1 MPRAPRID
9 APDTRHHVMNRGARR
24 APIFGDE
31 SHCGLFL
38 ELLAELPERFGCAVH
53 GFALM
58 PNHFH
63 LMLESRRGELSRAM
77 GYLQSRYA
85 VLVNR
90 HGGWDGPLF
99 RGRFRNRVVWHEHH
113 WVHLLAYLHLNPVR
127 ARLVV
132 RPEQADWTSHRCY
145 VGLDSLPGWLT
156 TSELLEAFGG
166 VKGYRQYLA
175 DLLAKRGEEPEG
187 FDAVLLRGRTTSDE
201 DVRESTAAPV
211 LTAPRDALGEVARAA
226 GVKVSSLRKTR
237 RGRVGNPARV
247 VAAWWLVQASGLT
260 TIEAG
265 KKLAMRAAD
274 VSKAI
279 SKVRAHRECDDAVGR
294 LVRALEEG

>member
-38 ELLAELPERFGCAVH
+38 ELLSELPERFGCAVH

-58 PNHFH
+58 PNHYH
-63 LMLESRRGELSRAM
+63 LMLESRRGDLSRAM

-85 VLVNR
+85 AQINR

-113 WVHLLAYLHLNPVR
+113 WIHLLAYLHLNPVR

-145 VGLDSLPGWLT
+145 AGVDSTPGWLT
-156 TSELLEAFGG
+156 TGELLEAFGG
-166 VKGYRQYLA
+166 VGGYQRYLA
-175 DLLAKRGEEPEG
+175 DLLSKRGEAPEG
-187 FDAVLLRGRTTSDE
+187 FDAVLLRGRAASDE
-201 DVRESTAAPV
+201 DLRKDSAPPV
-211 LTAPRDALGEVARAA
+211 LNTPREALDEVARVA

-237 RGRVGNPARV
+237 RGRIGNPARV

-265 KKLAMRAAD
+265 KKLAMCPAD

-279 SKVRAHRECDDAVGR
+279 SKVRERRDRDDAIGR
-294 LVRALEEG
+294 LVRDLEQG